1 MVTGS
6 NGGTS
11 DGEDIK
17 DLWIFHFTDLP
28 DLSAA
33 VSSELR
39 GACVRACVCVCV
51 CVCMC
56 ASTVLSCQE
65 LMNYVH

>member
-39 GACVRACVCVCV
+39 GVFV
-51 CVCMC
+51 
-56 ASTVLSCQE
+56 
-65 LMNYVH
+65 

>member
-39 GACVRACVCVCV
+39 GLSVCLCMYVVCACV
-51 CVCMC
+51 
-56 ASTVLSCQE
+56 
-65 LMNYVH
+65 

>member
-1 MVTGS
+1 MPPSTSKSGSVTDSSAAAMVTGS

-39 GACVRACVCVCV
+39 GLSVC
-51 CVCMC
+51 
-56 ASTVLSCQE
+56 A
-65 LMNYVH
+65 